1 MLPEMSPARLPLSGL
16 PAFGLLWLG
25 QGISL
30 FGSSMTG
37 FALTIWA
44 WSLTGSATALALV
57 RFFSFTPTIVLS
69 PFAGALVDRWD
80 RKRLLM
86 ASDAASALSVLVVL
100 ALYLAG
106 RLEVWHLYVMG
117 AFGGTFRAVEWPAY
131 SAAVTVMVPGA
142 QRARASGLASVAES
156 AAFIVAPLVASG
168 LLVTIGLGG
177 IIAIDLVTFLV
188 AIGSLLVIAIPQPG
202 RSEAGRAGQGTL
214 WKEAAYG
221 FRYIF
226 ERPGLLGLQ
235 LGFLATNFLFAI
247 ADTARAPMILTRT
260 GNNEL
265 AFGTVQSAGAVG
277 GAAGGLL
284 LSLWGGPRSK
294 VHGVL
299 LGWTLAAVLG
309 VAVMGLGGT
318 VVVWAMAS
326 FASAFFVPFING
338 CNQAI
343 WQAKVPADVQ
353 GRVFST
359 RRLIAMVAWPLGA
372 LVGGPLAD
380 RVFEPAMRSGS
391 SLSWLVGSG
400 PGAGM
405 ALMLVLGGVL
415 AATVGIAAYGV
426 PAVRDVERRIPDQ
439 PVTVIDAASATEPV
453 AGRPTPS

>member
-1 MLPEMSPARLPLSGL
+1 MLPEMSPARLALSGL

-214 WKEAAYG
+214 WKEA
-221 FRYIF
+221 
-226 ERPGLLGLQ
+226 
-235 LGFLATNFLFAI
+235 
-247 ADTARAPMILTRT
+247 
-260 GNNEL
+260 
-265 AFGTVQSAGAVG
+265 
-277 GAAGGLL
+277 
-284 LSLWGGPRSK
+284 
-294 VHGVL
+294 GVF

-318 VVVWAMAS
+318 VAVWAMAS

-439 PVTVIDAASATEPV
+439 PVTVSDAASATEPV
-453 AGRPTPS
+453 AGRPNPS

>member
-1 MLPEMSPARLPLSGL
+1 MRQRSPITGL

-30 FGSSMTG
+30 FGSSMSN

-57 RFFSFTPTIVLS
+57 GFFSFAPTIALS

-86 ASDAASALSVLVVL
+86 VSDAASALSVLVILV
-100 ALYLAG
+100 LYLAG
-106 RLEVWHLYVMG
+106 RLEVWHLYVTSV
-117 AFGGTFRAVEWPAY
+117 FGGIFRAVEWPAY
-131 SAAVTVMVPGA
+131 SAAVTIMVPEG

-168 LLVTIGLGG
+168 LLVTVGLGG

-188 AIGSLLVIAIPQPG
+188 AFGSLPIIAIPGPG

-214 WKEAAYG
+214 WKEAGYG

-235 LGFLATNFLFAI
+235 LGFLGTNFLFAI
-247 ADTARAPMILTRT
+247 AGTARAPMILTRT
-260 GNNEL
+260 GNDEL
-265 AFGTVQSAGAVG
+265 AFGTVQSAGAAG

-284 LSLWGGPRSK
+284 LILWGGPRWK

-318 VVVWAMAS
+318 VVIWAVAS
-326 FASAFFVPFING
+326 FAFAFFLPIING

-353 GRVFST
+353 GRVFSV
-359 RRLIAMVAWPLGA
+359 RRLIAQVAWPLGT

-380 RVFEPAMRSGS
+380 RVFEPAVRSGS
-391 SLSWLVGSG
+391 SLAWLVGSG

-405 ALMLVLGGVL
+405 ALMFVLSGVL

-439 PVTVIDAASATEPV
+439 PVTGMDAVSATGPV
-453 AGRPTPS
+453 AGTPSSS